1 MPHLEQKSIFTFA
14 APQTSGKAKLLR
26 RPRAPAS
33 PSRAGLS
40 FICTLPAQK
49 AQTKHEASCRTC
61 CAQSQG
67 QLSQHPWAL
76 PGWHRRCRAAVPP
89 KQKSAFQT
97 CKERGTKYMSVSWK
111 YLLPIQDCYRGS
123 WNKLHKEHKLY
134 LLYKVTDKNRDGNF
148 IHKFLAVWF
157 SLLTF
162 TLTNRLLIFQSREL
176 TAVSRGV

>member
-49 AQTKHEASCRTC
+49 AQTKHGASCRTC

-67 QLSQHPWAL
+67 QLSQHPLGSARL
-76 PGWHRRCRAAVPP
+76 APERFLLGARRRAAVPP

-97 CKERGTKYMSVSWK
+97 CKKQGTKYMSVSWK

-134 LLYKVTDKNRDGNF
+134 LLYKVTDKNRVGILF
-148 IHKFLAVWF
+148 TS
-157 SLLTF
+157 SLQFDSHCSPLH
-162 TLTNRLLIFQSREL
+162 
-176 TAVSRGV
+176 